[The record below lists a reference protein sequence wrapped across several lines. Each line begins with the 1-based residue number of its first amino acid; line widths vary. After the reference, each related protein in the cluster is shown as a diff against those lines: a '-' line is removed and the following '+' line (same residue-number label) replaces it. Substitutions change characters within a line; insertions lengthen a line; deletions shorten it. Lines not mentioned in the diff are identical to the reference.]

1 MTIALVEY
9 HLLLEEYNFPLNPH
23 VMSVGLSEFPE
34 SALNFNRNAPIGAL
48 VLLYSGGS
56 ISDL

>member
-9 HLLLEEYNFPLNPH
+9 HLLLEEYNFPLT
-23 VMSVGLSEFPE
+23 VGLSEFPK